1 MPFWTPVEVK
11 AGQLLRIGK
20 AASGCRTYLAVR
32 HGIDVPAYLGSRS
45 TFALGQFGGH
55 AGRSLRGGDMLR
67 IATGVAADAPAAA
80 PSTLLPAYGAEWDIG
95 VLYGP
100 HGAPDFFTSESI
112 ETFFATA
119 WEVHYNSNRLGV
131 RLVGPKPS
139 WARSDGGEAGLHPSN
154 IHDCEYAIGSIN
166 FTGDMPVILTRDG
179 PSLGGFVCP
188 VTIAKAELWK
198 VGQVKPGDRIRF
210 RRIGFDQALQLEQ
223 AQDASIERLALVQAP
238 TQAVAVATTR
248 STVSDTVIAELPE
261 RPGQPA
267 VAYRQAG
274 DRYILVE
281 YGPMVLDLALR
292 MRIHALMQELRA
304 RPIPGIL
311 ELSPGVRS
319 LQVNYDSRV
328 IPQRRLMDALLAAE
342 QRLAPVDDMKVPT
355 RIVRLPMA
363 WQDSATLDAVARY
376 RQSVRDTAPWLPS
389 NVEFMRR
396 INGLDTVEQV
406 RDIVFNTSYLILG
419 LGDVY
424 LGAPCAVPLDPR
436 HRLLT
441 SKYNPAR
448 TYTAE
453 GTVGIGG
460 VYMCI
465 YGMDSPGGYQL
476 IGRTLP
482 IWNKFLKNSGF
493 KPGEPWLLK
502 FFDQV
507 QFYPVEEA
515 ELTEMREAFREGK
528 LSVDAREDVFDF
540 AAYNHFLQQ
549 IEPDVA
555 SFRTRQKAAFDAE
568 VALWQADAG
577 TGSGAVEEATSAPA
591 AEVEGHVVA
600 AEISGNVWK
609 LLVEPGTPVKQG
621 DALLVIEAMKM
632 EFAVHAPMSG
642 VVRAVQCRQGRP
654 VSAGDTL
661 LVIAEAQAA

>member
-1 MPFWTPVEVK
+1 
-11 AGQLLRIGK
+11 
-20 AASGCRTYLAVR
+20 
-32 HGIDVPAYLGSRS
+32 
-45 TFALGQFGGH
+45 
-55 AGRSLRGGDMLR
+55 
-67 IATGVAADAPAAA
+67 
-80 PSTLLPAYGAEWDIG
+80 
-95 VLYGP
+95 
-100 HGAPDFFTSESI
+100 
-112 ETFFATA
+112 
-119 WEVHYNSNRLGV
+119 
-131 RLVGPKPS
+131 
-139 WARSDGGEAGLHPSN
+139 
-154 IHDCEYAIGSIN
+154 
-166 FTGDMPVILTRDG
+166 DG

-210 RRIGFDQALQLEQ
+210 HRIGFDQALQLEQ

-238 TQAVAVATTR
+238 MPAVAVAPTR
-248 STVSDTVIAELPE
+248 SPVCETFNSEYAD

-342 QRLAPVDDMKVPT
+342 QRLAPVDDMKVST

-515 ELTEMREAFREGK
+515 ELTQMREAFREGK
-528 LSVDAREDVFDF
+528 LSVDAREEVFDF
-540 AAYNHFLQQ
+540 AAYNRFLQQ

-577 TGSGAVEEATSAPA
+577 AAGGVVEEAAAAPA
-591 AEVEGHVVA
+591 AEVDGHVVA

-609 LLVEPGTPVKQG
+609 LLVEPGAVVKQG

-632 EFAVHAPMSG
+632 EFAVHAPVAG

-654 VSAGDTL
+654 VAAGDTL